1 MKLLKTSL
9 FVLFLFLAVNAANAQ
24 GWGVRA
30 GVNIS
35 NVSGNDIG
43 NIENQIGG
51 YAGLYKQFGIVP
63 KILFIQPEVQYS
75 KQGFNTDEKDYNLNY
90 IQVPVVAK
98 LYFLKIISV
107 ETGPQFGF
115 LVSDNAD
122 SSDGFEFNTFD
133 PAWNFGLNFNLPL
146 GLSIGARYIAS
157 FNDVI
162 DDSGIKNQ
170 VIQVGAGF
178 KF

>member
-1 MKLLKTSL
+1 MKLLKTSF
-9 FVLFLFLAVNAANAQ
+9 FVLFFSLILNSANAQ

-35 NVSGNDIG
+35 NLSGNDLD
-43 NIENQIGG
+43 NIESQIGG

-63 KILFIQPEVQYS
+63 KILFIQPEIQYS
-75 KQGFNTDEKDYNLNY
+75 KQGFDTDEKNYNLNY

-98 LYFLKIISV
+98 VYFLKILSV

-115 LVSDNAD
+115 LVSDNVD
-122 SSDGFEFNTFD
+122 DSDGFEFNTFD
-133 PAWNFGLNFNLPL
+133 PAWNFGLNFNLPF
-146 GLSIGARYIAS
+146 GLSIGGRYIAS

-162 DDSGIKNQ
+162 DDSGAKNQ
-170 VIQVGAGF
+170 VIQLGAGF

>member
-1 MKLLKTSL
+1 MKLLKTSF
-9 FVLFLFLAVNAANAQ
+9 FVLFFSLILNSANAQ

-30 GVNIS
+30 GVNFS
-35 NVSGNDIG
+35 TLSSSDADP
-43 NIENQIGG
+43 QIGA

-75 KQGFNTDEKDYNLNY
+75 KQGFDTDAKNYDLHY
-90 IQVPVVAK
+90 IQVPIVAK

-115 LVSDNAD
+115 LVNDNID
-122 SSDGFEFNTFD
+122 DLDGFEVNTFD

-157 FNDVI
+157 FNDLV
-162 DDSGIKNQ
+162 DNSGSKNQ
-170 VIQVGAGF
+170 VIQVGAGL